1 MAYLLNK
8 IDGRLQIQS
17 EVDEFPFD
25 ALALVLLLL
34 KDEHLNVVE
43 EDKKEAFDKMFSTK
57 SRSEFT

>member
-43 EDKKEAFDKMFSTK
+43 EDKKEAFDKMFSSM